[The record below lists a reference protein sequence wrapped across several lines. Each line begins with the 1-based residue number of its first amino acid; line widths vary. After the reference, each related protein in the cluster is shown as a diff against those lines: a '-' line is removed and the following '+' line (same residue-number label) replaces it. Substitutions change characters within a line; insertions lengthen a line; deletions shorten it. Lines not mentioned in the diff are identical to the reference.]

1 MGDTGGMETTEAS
14 VPDAAV
20 AHATA
25 ADATLVAA
33 IDLARATAEQEA
45 PGLVG
50 DHVGIEVDEERLVT
64 HLFPTLG
71 PAHRGWRRAVTPARA
86 PMSSEPTVE
95 EVVLL
100 PGTDALLAPAWVP
113 WSERLRPG
121 DLGPGDLLPTP
132 EDDPRLIP
140 RYPGED
146 DLGPNDVA
154 LLGPIGWEIGLGRV
168 RVLSRIGRDDA
179 ADRWYDG

>member
-33 IDLARATAEQEA
+33 VDLARATAEQEA

-64 HLFPTLG
+64 HLFHTLD
-71 PAHRGWRRAVTPARA
+71 PAYRGWRWAVTLVRA
-86 PMSSEPTVE
+86 PMSREPSVD

-100 PGTDALLAPAWVP
+100 PGDDALLAPPWVP

-121 DLGPGDLLPTP
+121 DLGVGDLLPTP
-132 EDDPRLIP
+132 ADDPRLAP
-140 RYPGED
+140 TMFSTD
-146 DLGPNDVA
+146 DDEERETNFTFA
-154 LLGPIGWEIGLGRV
+154 LGRP
-168 RVLSRIGRDDA
+168 RVLSYDGRVA
-179 ADRWYDG
+179 AVERWYSGD